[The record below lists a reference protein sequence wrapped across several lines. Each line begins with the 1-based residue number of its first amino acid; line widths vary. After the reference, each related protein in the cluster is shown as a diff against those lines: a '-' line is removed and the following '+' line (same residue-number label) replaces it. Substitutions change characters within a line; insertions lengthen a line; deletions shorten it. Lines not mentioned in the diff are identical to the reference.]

1 MSDGAESDVSPCN
14 IISQYHWLVTV
25 RRIDFFFVPIAFTI
39 FYLCLCITLLRIRQ
53 IIDIRSMTATAD
65 KFKVRTL
72 NDSVKFYLPRVEGYL
87 EIVRGMASRYGGM
100 SLIEFDGFFE
110 GKFEP
115 VKYTKVEIHTNDIDE
130 QYMTRA
136 ANDIRITLKQKSLA
150 FEYNNKLILVSE
162 A

>member
-1 MSDGAESDVSPCN
+1 MCDGTMSV
-14 IISQYHWLVTV
+14 
-25 RRIDFFFVPIAFTI
+25 
-39 FYLCLCITLLRIRQ
+39 
-53 IIDIRSMTATAD
+53 TAD
-65 KFKVRTL
+65 RFNVKTL

-100 SLIEFDGFFE
+100 SLIEFDGYFE

-130 QYMTRA
+130 QCMMEA
-136 ANDIRITLKQKSLA
+136 ANEIRITLKQKSLA

-162 A
+162 P